1 VSRAVDD
8 AAVRG
13 IPWMILS
20 YAGGRAV
27 MVCSTIVLARL
38 LVPSDFGLFALA
50 TIGTGFISIF
60 SGLGLGAALVLR
72 QDLDRRGEGTVQSL
86 LVIAGAAFAIG
97 LAALAPVLAALFR
110 EPRLTGVLLA
120 LAGVLTFSGV
130 NWFYESLL
138 QKELAFKTR
147 FMTQMIR
154 TGTYAVVAVALA
166 ATGNGVW
173 ALVGA
178 HIAGHIAN
186 TIALLAM
193 TPYRVPFAWERAL
206 VRPILHIGIGFAAQD
221 GATFLQQNADYIVVG
236 RVLPTAELGVYSLAY
251 RQAEMPYYAIADP
264 VARVTFP
271 SFSRMRHR
279 GEDVMPSF
287 LAGLRMVAL
296 ASLPLGVILS
306 AAAAP
311 FTLGLL
317 GEKWA
322 PMIGPL
328 SVLGVWS
335 VLRALEATTGW
346 LLNSLGHAGFVGRMS
361 LLLLA
366 PQVVALYVAAD
377 RFGITAVSWVM
388 LGHIS
393 LALLLVMA
401 MTQRVTGTSVL
412 RQWSAI
418 QPLVLAAVAS
428 WLATRWV
435 ADTLAERPLLGLAAS
450 SVTAFAVYLAAVRI
464 LAPTVLA
471 YAAAQVRRA
480 LRRGVRAPAMPESA

>member
-1 VSRAVDD
+1 
-8 AAVRG
+8 
-13 IPWMILS
+13 MILS

-27 MVCSTIVLARL
+27 MVGTTIVLARL
-38 LVPSDFGLFALA
+38 LAPSDFGLFALA

-72 QDLDRRGEGTVQSL
+72 HDLDRRGEGTVQSL
-86 LVIAGAAFAIG
+86 LVLAGVAFALV
-97 LAALAPVLAALFR
+97 LAALAPVLADLFR

-120 LAGVLTFSGV
+120 LAGVLAFSGV

-138 QKELAFKTR
+138 QKELAFRAR
-147 FMTQMIR
+147 FVTQMIR
-154 TGTYAVVAVALA
+154 TCVYAAVALALA
-166 ATGNGVW
+166 ATGSGVW

-178 HIAGHIAN
+178 QIAGHIAN
-186 TIALLAM
+186 GIGLLVM
-193 TPYRVPFAWERAL
+193 TPYRVRFAWERAL
-206 VRPILHIGIGFAAQD
+206 VRPILGTGIGFAAQD
-221 GATFLQQNADYIVVG
+221 GAAFLQQNADYIVVG
-236 RVLPTAELGVYSLAY
+236 RVLPTAQLGFYSMAY

-271 SFSRMRHR
+271 SFSQMRHR

-346 LLNSLGHAGFVGRMS
+346 LLNSVGHAGFVGRIS

-366 PQVVALYVAAD
+366 PQVAALYVAAD

-435 ADTLAERPLLGLAAS
+435 AGTLTERPLFGLAAS
-450 SVTAFAVYLAAVRI
+450 SLTAFAVYLAAVQI
-464 LAPTVLA
+464 LAPTVLT

-480 LRRGVRAPAMPESA
+480 LRRGVRAPPMPESA

>member
-27 MVCSTIVLARL
+27 MVGSTIVLARL
-38 LVPSDFGLFALA
+38 LAPSDFGLFALA

-86 LVIAGAAFAIG
+86 LVIAGVLFAV
-97 LAALAPVLAALFR
+97 VLAAVAPLAADLFR
-110 EPRLTGVLLA
+110 EPRLAGVLFA
-120 LAGVLTFSGV
+120 LAGVLSISGV

-138 QKELAFKTR
+138 QKQLAFRTR
-147 FMTQMIR
+147 FVTQMIR
-154 TGTYAVVAVALA
+154 TVVYAVVAVSLA
-166 ATGNGVW
+166 ATGSGVW

-186 TIALLAM
+186 GIAQMVMA
-193 TPYRVPFAWERAL
+193 PYLVPFTWERRL
-206 VRPILHIGIGFAAQD
+206 VRPILRIGLGFAAQD

-236 RVLPTAELGVYSLAY
+236 RVLPTAQLGFYSMAY

-271 SFSRMRHR
+271 SFSQMRHR

-287 LAGLRMVAL
+287 LAGLRMVAF

-306 AAAAP
+306 AAAGP

-317 GEKWA
+317 GDKWA
-322 PMIGPL
+322 PMIVPL
-328 SVLGVWS
+328 SVLGIWS

-346 LLNSLGHAGFVGRMS
+346 LLNSVGHAGFVGRIS
-361 LLLLA
+361 LLLLV
-366 PQVVALYVAAD
+366 PQVVALYFAAD

-388 LGHIS
+388 LGHMT

-418 QPLVLAAVAS
+418 QPLVLAAVGS
-428 WLATRWV
+428 WFATRWV
-435 ADTLAERPLLGLAAS
+435 AGALAQTPRVALVASAA
-450 SVTAFAVYLAAVRI
+450 TAFAVYLVGVRI
-464 LAPTVLA
+464 LAPTTLT
-471 YAAAQVRRA
+471 YAVQQVRRA
-480 LRRGVRAPAMPESA
+480 LHRRVRAPAVAESA